1 MYGDSLLLNRVDGI
15 LINVTDNSS
24 QPIEINN
31 GSVLLDRQVRFTFE
45 EEENSVVLIS
55 LEYESGKYSRES
67 FPNFRLAF
75 KNALMR
81 MESRMSCCNRWNL
94 KPWKI
99 LFNLIV

>member
-1 MYGDSLLLNRVDGI
+1 MSVHGDSLLLNRVDGI

-24 QPIEINN
+24 QPIVINN

-67 FPNFRLAF
+67 FSNFRLAF
-75 KNALMR
+75 KNVLMR
-81 MESRMSCCNRWNL
+81 MESRMSC
-94 KPWKI
+94 
-99 LFNLIV
+99 

>member
-1 MYGDSLLLNRVDGI
+1 MSVHGDSLLLNRVDGI

-24 QPIEINN
+24 QPIAINN

-67 FPNFRLAF
+67 FSNFRLAF
-75 KNALMR
+75 KNVLMR
-81 MESRMSCCNRWNL
+81 MESRMSC
-94 KPWKI
+94 
-99 LFNLIV
+99 

>member
-1 MYGDSLLLNRVDGI
+1 MSVHGDSLLLNRVDGI

-67 FPNFRLAF
+67 FSNFRLAF
-75 KNALMR
+75 KNVLMI
-81 MESRMSCCNRWNL
+81 MESTMSC
-94 KPWKI
+94 
-99 LFNLIV
+99 

>member
-1 MYGDSLLLNRVDGI
+1 MSVHGDSLLLNRVDGI

-67 FPNFRLAF
+67 FFNFRLAF
-75 KNALMR
+75 KNVLMR
-81 MESRMSCCNRWNL
+81 MESRMSC
-94 KPWKI
+94 
-99 LFNLIV
+99 

>member
-1 MYGDSLLLNRVDGI
+1 MSVHGDSLLLNRVDGI

-67 FPNFRLAF
+67 LSNFRLAF
-75 KNALMR
+75 KNVLMR
-81 MESRMSCCNRWNL
+81 MESRMSC
-94 KPWKI
+94 
-99 LFNLIV
+99 

>member
-1 MYGDSLLLNRVDGI
+1 MSVHGDSLLLNRVDGI

-67 FPNFRLAF
+67 FSNFRLAF
-75 KNALMR
+75 KNVLMR
-81 MESRMSCCNRWNL
+81 MESTMSC
-94 KPWKI
+94 
-99 LFNLIV
+99 

>member
-1 MYGDSLLLNRVDGI
+1 MSVHGDSLLLNRVDGI

-55 LEYESGKYSRES
+55 LEYESGKYSRLS
-67 FPNFRLAF
+67 FPNFQTYIYR
-75 KNALMR
+75 
-81 MESRMSCCNRWNL
+81 
-94 KPWKI
+94 
-99 LFNLIV
+99 

>member
-1 MYGDSLLLNRVDGI
+1 MSVHGDSLLLNRVDGI

-24 QPIEINN
+24 QPIAINN

-67 FPNFRLAF
+67 FSNFRLAF
-75 KNALMR
+75 KNVLMR
-81 MESRMSCCNRWNL
+81 MESRISC
-94 KPWKI
+94 
-99 LFNLIV
+99 

>member
-1 MYGDSLLLNRVDGI
+1 MSVYGDSLLLNRVDGI

-45 EEENSVVLIS
+45 EENSVVLIS

-67 FPNFRLAF
+67 FPNFQT
-75 KNALMR
+75 
-81 MESRMSCCNRWNL
+81 C
-94 KPWKI
+94 I
-99 LFNLIV
+99 